1 MLENV
6 IHFTKSHIVW
16 TLECGCGLHKSPERG
31 ALLSGGAVLGAELT
45 GDLRETQ
52 D

>member
-16 TLECGCGLHKSPERG
+16 TLECGCGLTNPPNVGRFLAEE
-31 ALLSGGAVLGAELT
+31 LSLVLNA
-45 GDLRETQ
+45 REI
-52 D
+52 